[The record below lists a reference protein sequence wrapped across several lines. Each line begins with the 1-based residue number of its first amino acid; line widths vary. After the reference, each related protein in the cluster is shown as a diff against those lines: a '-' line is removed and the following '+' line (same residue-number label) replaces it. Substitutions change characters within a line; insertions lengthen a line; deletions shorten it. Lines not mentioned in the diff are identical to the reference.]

1 MSMFLCTV
9 SPLIF
14 LFWLFPLSLFHV
26 HDKKTPGHFRVSPVS
41 LQIIYLFQQSFLDS
55 VSVAQRGNVLDFFPH
70 FIPLHERHILS
81 LYKFLECFINY
92 LFLYFFFRIA
102 LFCII
107 SKIYYNKNMVL
118 YRVGKLTTWVKEWTL
133 NAGYSASEKMKQLN
147 VI

>member
-9 SPLIF
+9 VSPLVFSF
-14 LFWLFPLSLFHV
+14 LVIPFISVSV
-26 HDKKTPGHFRVSPVS
+26 HDKKTLGHFRASPVS

-55 VSVAQRGNVLDFFPH
+55 VSVAQRGNVLGFFPH

-81 LYKFLECFINY
+81 LYKFLECFINC

-107 SKIYYNKNMVL
+107 SKIYYNKKHGFVSSWKVNNMSE
-118 YRVGKLTTWVKEWTL
+118 RVNVKCGL
-133 NAGYSASEKMKQLN
+133 QCK
-147 VI
+147 